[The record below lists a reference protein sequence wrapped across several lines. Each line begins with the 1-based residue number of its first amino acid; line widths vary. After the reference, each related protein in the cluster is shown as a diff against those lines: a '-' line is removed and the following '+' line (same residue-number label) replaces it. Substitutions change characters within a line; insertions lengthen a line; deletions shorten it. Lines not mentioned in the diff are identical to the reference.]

1 MQEKVALCSLLLA
14 KLEKR
19 AQNIL
24 LLSCISPHTKYT
36 KNVDKAQG
44 YARIDQAFNG
54 LIIRKGIRLAR
65 VIAISNLKG
74 GIGKTTTV
82 VNIGAG
88 LALKGARVLLVDT
101 DAQGNLAMA
110 LGSNPRRT
118 LYDVLVDNA
127 HPETCI
133 VNVRPH
139 LDLLAADATL
149 LGAQPVIAK
158 RSDWARVLSQA
169 LHPVINHYDFV
180 LIDSAGSLTPLN
192 INALMC
198 ASDVLAPTTI
208 EHFSLKSLELLL
220 TQVAR
225 VKGGSGAVR
234 MIIPTMYD
242 PRVRQS
248 GELLDDLK
256 QRYGTL
262 IAPAIRIN
270 VRLSEAPAYGK
281 TIYEYDPRSRGAADY
296 ARLVDHIEEV
306 FGFQPRSETTTHSNP
321 TLPHMKSISEN
332 RPVVVSSS
340 HSGIPQIC
348 PNCGRPLQQTQL
360 AGYRVWFCDACK
372 YKTQTLVSTPRLS

>member
-1 MQEKVALCSLLLA
+1 M
-14 KLEKR
+14 
-19 AQNIL
+19 
-24 LLSCISPHTKYT
+24 
-36 KNVDKAQG
+36 
-44 YARIDQAFNG
+44 
-54 LIIRKGIRLAR
+54 KGTLLAR
-65 VIAISNLKG
+65 VIAVSNLKG

-110 LGSNPRRT
+110 LGSHPRRT

-158 RSDWARVLSQA
+158 RSDWSRVLSQA
-169 LHPVINHYDFV
+169 LQPVINRYDFV

-225 VKGGSGAVR
+225 VKGGAAAVR
-234 MIIPTMYD
+234 MILPTMYD

-248 GELLDDLK
+248 GELLNDLK

-262 IAPAIRIN
+262 IAPAIRVN
-270 VRLSEAPAYGK
+270 VRLSEAPAHGK

-296 ARLVDHIEEV
+296 ARLVDHIGEV
-306 FGFQPRSETTTHSNP
+306 FGFQARQEKAATHADVPDTSFVPNHAP
-321 TLPHMKSISEN
+321 AVVQTRQQSIL
-332 RPVVVSSS
+332 
-340 HSGIPQIC
+340 HSC
-348 PNCGRPLQQTQL
+348 PNCGRPLQHTIL
-360 AGYRVWFCDACK
+360 AGYRIWFCDACK
-372 YKTQTLVSTPRLS
+372 YKTQALVSTPRLS